1 MLTRTLLAAG
11 LAATFGTGA
20 SAQFV
25 EVFSEAEAN
34 NGTLATPL
42 LDTVATSADFGTAYA
57 LQREPSGAV
66 LGQSLTAFDGT
77 SFTTIADIPDFA
89 VEVLGTPGMAVV
101 GGSIRL
107 MDSLANTVTEIDLGT
122 GAVTEVV
129 STADFTAALGAASNT
144 AFYEVASDG
153 TIYGVEASLDQ
164 LYVVSPGNVVDVE
177 IAPATFVANFGT
189 VIGGIGIEGDNVLI
203 GSNSNDELYAWDTVS
218 DTFST
223 VLTTAEIEAV
233 TDDIDGRAGFGDIFL
248 APDGLVYFYEND
260 SDYLLSYDPSDP
272 VGTLAVVL
280 TEAELDAPAFGSDTI
295 NQLSWWDD
303 PTYGEGIAWTDGSLG
318 YYTIPEPTTMALL
331 GLGGLAAA
339 RRRRA

>member
-1 MLTRTLLAAG
+1 MTRSLLAAG
-11 LAATFGTGA
+11 LAATFATGA
-20 SAQFV
+20 SAQAYV

-34 NGTLATPL
+34 NGTLAAPL
-42 LDTVATSADFGTAYA
+42 LDTVATSADFKTAYS

-101 GGSIRL
+101 GNSIRL
-107 MDSLANTVTEIDLGT
+107 MDALGNTVTEIDLGT

-129 STADFTAALGAASNT
+129 STADFTAALGAANNT
-144 AFYEVASDG
+144 AFYEVAADG
-153 TIYGVEASLDQ
+153 TIYGVESSTDV
-164 LYVVSPGNVVDVE
+164 LYTVSPANVVSTEIGAVDF
-177 IAPATFVANFGT
+177 ATVGT
-189 VIGGIGIEGDNVLI
+189 SIGGIGIDGDTVLI
-203 GSNSNDELYAWDTVS
+203 GSNSNDELYAWDTVADS
-218 DTFST
+218 FSV

-233 TDDIDGRAGFGDIFL
+233 TDDIDGRAGFGDIL
-248 APDGLVYFYEND
+248 LGDDGLVYFYEND
-260 SDYLLSYDPSDP
+260 SDYLLSYDPANP

-280 TEAELDAPAFGSDTI
+280 TEAQFAAGPGSDTI
-295 NQLSWWDD
+295 NQLSWFDD
-303 PTYGEGIAWTDGSLG
+303 PTYGPGIAWTDGSLG

-331 GLGGLAAA
+331 GLGGLVAA